1 VPLSVED
8 DGRIVSTQDVTMPSD
23 GEAATVKVRFTAGEA
38 GARLF
43 RFKVPV
49 QSGEQVTQNNA
60 RDALIQVND
69 RAEKVLYYEGEP
81 RWDYKFIRR
90 AVEDDKNLQLVSM
103 DRTAEN
109 KYYRQGVT
117 DRDELIGGFPKTR
130 EELFGYR
137 AIILGSVEA
146 ASFTPEQLRIIADFV
161 NKRGGSLLM
170 LGAAGRLPKAAGAYA
185 GRRSAAGRPRRVEA
199 PKSRHRY
206 QRPPHAGGQQF
217 AGHANRRDGVR
228 VDGAMGR
235 DAGVVG
241 GESRARGQAG
251 RLGAAHRN

>member
-1 VPLSVED
+1 
-8 DGRIVSTQDVTMPSD
+8 
-23 GEAATVKVRFTAGEA
+23 
-38 GARLF
+38 
-43 RFKVPV
+43 VPV

-117 DRDELIGGFPKTR
+117 NPDELIGGFPKTR

-161 NKRGGSLLM
+161 NKRGGALLM
-170 LGAAGRLPKAAGAYA
+170 LGGRRSFAKAAGAA
-185 GRRSAAGRPRRVEA
+185 RRSAKCCRWSSARRTPSTSPPTSASVRRARATVRRSRRSPR
-199 PKSRHRY
+199 
-206 QRPPHAGGQQF
+206 QRRRR
-217 AGHANRRDGVR
+217 RRDG
-228 VDGAMGR
+228 
-235 DAGVVG
+235 
-241 GESRARGQAG
+241 ARC
-251 RLGAAHRN
+251 RSCRR